1 MTVLAVTVEP
11 IGRGSQRCRALRSA
25 SGRRWSAGVAAPAL
39 LAVLLLAACGG
50 GGAAPSAVAAAAA
63 DEHADGEAEASD
75 LDRPV
80 AELLAARCE
89 HDLLTHACDECRY
102 EVGVVKV
109 DERLFDRSAGGE
121 LEAFTVGSRTLG
133 ALAELNGEVR
143 LDDDRAVWVSPRAA
157 GVVRAV
163 RADVGKRVRAGDVLA
178 ELESGEYREARAAL
192 ARGGAAL
199 RLAAATAARERD
211 LYARGICPQ
220 RDVLEAEAQL
230 AQARAD
236 ERAAR
241 GTLLGYGVPEAEAAA
256 LAGGDD
262 PDVRGAM
269 LLRSPLDGTVLD
281 RSLSPGALV
290 QPGDR
295 LLLVGDTRRVWVIAA
310 LREPE
315 VAALASRG
323 GREPARAEVE
333 VAAYPGRRFGGVV
346 AALGGTLDEVT
357 RTARARV
364 VVDNPD
370 GLLRQ
375 GMFARVR
382 LALGE
387 GQADGS
393 LAVPEEAVLEDEG
406 RSFVFVRA
414 EGAYWVRRPVT
425 TGRAFA
431 GWVEVAGEVKAGDE
445 IVTRGAF
452 LLKSDVL
459 RSKMGAG
466 CAD

>member
-1 MTVLAVTVEP
+1 MS
-11 IGRGSQRCRALRSA
+11 GSGL
-25 SGRRWSAGVAAPAL
+25 RWSTRVAAPAL
-39 LAVLLLAACGG
+39 LALLLLAACGG
-50 GGAAPSAVAAAAA
+50 GGDAPATAAAAA
-63 DEHADGEAEASD
+63 VHEHAEGEIEVSD

-80 AELLAARCE
+80 AELLAASCE
-89 HDLLTHACDECRY
+89 HELLTHACDECRY

-121 LEAFTVGSRTLG
+121 LEAFTVGSRRLG

-143 LDDDRAVWVSPRAA
+143 LDEDRAVWVSSRAP
-157 GVVRAV
+157 GVVRSV
-163 RADVGKRVRAGDVLA
+163 RADVGARVRAGDVLA
-178 ELESGEYREARAAL
+178 ALESAEYREARAAL
-192 ARGGAAL
+192 ARASAGF
-199 RLAAATAARERD
+199 RLAEATATRERD
-211 LYARGICPQ
+211 LYARGICPE

-241 GTLLGYGVPEAEAAA
+241 GVMLGFGVGRAEVDAI
-256 LAGGDD
+256 AGGEEGE
-262 PDVRGAM
+262 PTGLL
-269 LLRSPLDGTVLD
+269 LLRSPLAGTVLE

-295 LLLVGDTRRVWVIAA
+295 LLLVGDTRRVWVITA
-310 LREPE
+310 LHEAE
-315 VAALASRG
+315 VAALAARG
-323 GREPARAEVE
+323 GSQPAQAEVE
-333 VAAYPGRRFGGVV
+333 VAGYPGRAFAGVV
-346 AALGGTLDEVT
+346 AAVGGTLDEVT

-364 VVDNPD
+364 VVENPD

-387 GQADGS
+387 DGGG
-393 LAVPEEAVLEDEG
+393 LAVPAEAVLEDEG

-414 EGAYWVRRPVT
+414 EGPYWVRRPVAA
-425 TGRAFA
+425 GRAFA
-431 GWVEVAGEVKAGDE
+431 GWVEISGEVKAGDE